1 MLNVENT
8 RSAHPY
14 DDVDVI
20 DARAPRFNQVVVA
33 LFCAAALATGWWGL
47 ATLIGLQLAVG
58 LILGRRWCL
67 PCVFYFE
74 VIQPR
79 FGEGEIEDARPPR
92 FANLL
97 GASALALATGLH
109 AAGQR
114 GPGWVIVALVAVL
127 AGVAA
132 LTGVCVGC
140 NIYRLSARLRGIGP
154 GASGKID
161 LDEVGAP
168 GERRPLVVQFTH
180 PLCTACRA
188 VETRLRSEGHE
199 LVVVDVSKQRALAH
213 KYHVAAVPAAF
224 AVAPDGR
231 IISRLA

>member
-1 MLNVENT
+1 VLNVENART
-8 RSAHPY
+8 AHPY

-33 LFCAAALATGWWGL
+33 VFCAAALVTGWWGL
-47 ATLIGLQLAVG
+47 ASLIGLQLAVG

-79 FGEGEIEDARPPR
+79 VGEGDIEDARPPR

-109 AAGQR
+109 VAGLG
-114 GPGWVIVALVAVL
+114 GPGWVVVALVAAL
-127 AGVAA
+127 AGLAA

-140 NIYRLSARLRGIGP
+140 NIYKLSARLRGIRP
-154 GASGKID
+154 GGSGRID
-161 LDEVGAP
+161 LLEVGAP
-168 GERRPLVVQFTH
+168 AERPLVVQFTH
-180 PLCTACRA
+180 PLCTDCRT

-199 LVVVDVSKQRALAH
+199 LVTVDVSKQGALAH
-213 KYHVAAVPAAF
+213 KYNVAAVPAAF
-224 AVAPDGR
+224 AVGPDGR
-231 IISRLA
+231 ILSRLA

>member
-1 MLNVENT
+1 VLNVENA

-33 LFCAAALATGWWGL
+33 LVCAAALATGWWGL
-47 ATLIGLQLAVG
+47 ASLIGLQLAVG

-67 PCVFYFE
+67 PCVVYFE
-74 VIQPR
+74 VVQPR

-109 AAGQR
+109 LAGQR
-114 GPGWVIVALVAVL
+114 GPGWVIVALVAAL
-127 AGVAA
+127 AGLAA

-140 NIYRLSARLRGIGP
+140 NIYRLSARLRGIRP
-154 GASGKID
+154 GASGMID

-168 GERRPLVVQFTH
+168 RERSLVVQFTH
-180 PLCTACRA
+180 PLCTACRT
-188 VETRLRSEGHE
+188 VETRLRNEGHE
-199 LVVVDVSKQRALAH
+199 LVIVDISKQRALAH

-224 AVAPDGR
+224 SVGPDGR